1 MIKNNLILFRLIK
14 MNTLTQLFFENSL
27 LYQNKTL
34 FGFKKDGEW
43 SHISWNEASDLVQD
57 LSVGLHEIGVR
68 KNDKI
73 SIIAE
78 NSYKW
83 CVVDLAIISLGAITV
98 PGYTTSNEDEIFYL
112 LSHSEASVVFL
123 NSKLLSTIEN
133 ILPKLDKIKHIV
145 CIDEVKSTKLNKT
158 INSFD
163 YLIDKGS
170 KSLSKSSFKEDTLYK
185 VKEDDVVSIIYT
197 SGTSSKPKGV
207 MLTHKSIISNILGAN
222 ELVKE
227 LEVKDHKFLSIIPL
241 SHAYEHTAG
250 FFLPILIGAEIF
262 FNENRDQIVND
273 LLSVKPSLMTAVP
286 RLYEVLHKKI
296 NNQLSNQS
304 KITQKLFSKTIELGT
319 KKFEK
324 HELLFIEKL
333 QDFALDK
340 LVRKKIQKKF
350 GGNLKA
356 FISGGAALN
365 EQVGLF
371 FQSLGINILQGYGQT
386 ECSPLIS
393 CNPIHNIKIN
403 SVGPVIKGIDI
414 KLSKQNE
421 ILVKGN
427 SLMKG
432 YWKDKKNTNNTIID
446 GWLHTG
452 DLGSIDEDGYLYI
465 SGRINEMIVN
475 SGGENIAPVPIE
487 NLLMSYDE
495 IEQALVCGHN
505 RPFLISVLIPNET
518 LLKANRSNVN
528 KMKTDFQNIINNV
541 NKQLSQNKKIRK
553 FILSDKLF
561 SIENSQLTP
570 TLKMK
575 RRVIEAFYKD
585 EIESLYKKSYF

>member
-1 MIKNNLILFRLIK
+1 
-14 MNTLTQLFFENSL
+14 MNTLTHLFFENSL

-57 LSVGLHEIGVR
+57 LSLGLHEIGVR

-163 YLIDKGS
+163 NLIDKGS

>member
-1 MIKNNLILFRLIK
+1 

-57 LSVGLHEIGVR
+57 LSLGLHEIGVR

-163 YLIDKGS
+163 NLIDKGS

>member
-1 MIKNNLILFRLIK
+1 
-14 MNTLTQLFFENSL
+14 MNTLTHLFFENSL

-57 LSVGLHEIGVR
+57 LSLGLHEIGVR

-83 CVVDLAIISLGAITV
+83 CVADLAIISLGAITV

-163 YLIDKGS
+163 NLIGKGS
-170 KSLSKSSFKEDTLYK
+170 KSLSKSSFKEGTLHK

-432 YWKDKKNTNNTIID
+432 YWKDKKNTNNVIID

-487 NLLMSYDE
+487 NLLISYDE

-505 RPFLISVLIPNET
+505 RPFLISILIPNET

-585 EIESLYKKSYF
+585 EIENLYKKSYF

>member
-1 MIKNNLILFRLIK
+1 
-14 MNTLTQLFFENSL
+14 MNTLTHLFFENSL

-57 LSVGLHEIGVR
+57 LSLGLHEIGVR

-163 YLIDKGS
+163 NLIDKGS
-170 KSLSKSSFKEDTLYK
+170 KSLGKSSFKEDTLYK

-250 FFLPILIGAEIF
+250 FYLPILIGAEIF

-495 IEQALVCGHN
+495 VEQALVCGHN

-585 EIESLYKKSYF
+585 EIENLYKKSYF

>member
-1 MIKNNLILFRLIK
+1 M
-14 MNTLTQLFFENSL
+14 
-27 LYQNKTL
+27 
-34 FGFKKDGEW
+34 
-43 SHISWNEASDLVQD
+43 
-57 LSVGLHEIGVR
+57 
-68 KNDKI
+68 
-73 SIIAE
+73 
-78 NSYKW
+78 
-83 CVVDLAIISLGAITV
+83 
-98 PGYTTSNEDEIFYL
+98 
-112 LSHSEASVVFL
+112 
-123 NSKLLSTIEN
+123 
-133 ILPKLDKIKHIV
+133 
-145 CIDEVKSTKLNKT
+145 
-158 INSFD
+158 
-163 YLIDKGS
+163 
-170 KSLSKSSFKEDTLYK
+170 
-185 VKEDDVVSIIYT
+185 VSIIYT

-227 LEVKDHKFLSIIPL
+227 IEVKDHKFLSIIPL

-250 FFLPILIGAEIF
+250 FFLPILIGAEIY

-273 LLSVKPSLMTAVP
+273 LLSVKPTLMTAVP

-296 NNQLSNQS
+296 NIQLSTQS
-304 KITQKLFSKTIELGT
+304 KITQKLFYKTIELGT
-319 KKFEK
+319 KKFQK
-324 HELLFIEKL
+324 FDFNFKEKL
-333 QDFALDK
+333 QDFVLDR

-393 CNPIHNIKIN
+393 CNPINNIKMN
-403 SVGPVIKGIDI
+403 SVGPVIKGVDV
-414 KLSKQNE
+414 KLSKENE
-421 ILVKGN
+421 ILVKGD

-432 YWKDKKNTNNTIID
+432 YWKDKNNTNKTIID

-452 DLGSIDEDGYLYI
+452 DLGSLDEDGYLKI

-487 NLLMSYDE
+487 NLLISYDE
-495 IEQALVCGHN
+495 IEQALVYGHN
-505 RPFLISVLIPNET
+505 RPFLISILVPNES
-518 LLKANRSNVN
+518 LLVANKNSVN
-528 KMKTDFQNIINNV
+528 NLKTDFQNIINIV

-553 FILSDKLF
+553 FILCDKFF

-575 RRVIEAFYKD
+575 RHVISTFYKN

>member
-1 MIKNNLILFRLIK
+1 

-57 LSVGLHEIGVR
+57 LSLGLHEIGVR

-78 NSYKW
+78 NSFKW

-163 YLIDKGS
+163 NLIGKGS
-170 KSLSKSSFKEDTLYK
+170 KSLSKSSFKEDTLHK

-227 LEVKDHKFLSIIPL
+227 IEVKDHKFLSIIPL

-365 EQVGLF
+365 EKVGLF

-495 IEQALVCGHN
+495 VEQALVCGHN

-585 EIESLYKKSYF
+585 EIENLYKKSYF

>member
-1 MIKNNLILFRLIK
+1 
-14 MNTLTQLFFENSL
+14 MNTLTKLFFENSL

-57 LSVGLHEIGVR
+57 LSLGLHEIGVR

-163 YLIDKGS
+163 NLIDKGS
-170 KSLSKSSFKEDTLYK
+170 KSLGKSSFKEDTLYK

-495 IEQALVCGHN
+495 VEQALVCGHN

>member
-1 MIKNNLILFRLIK
+1 

-57 LSVGLHEIGVR
+57 LSLGLHEIGVR

-163 YLIDKGS
+163 NLIEKGS

-319 KKFEK
+319 KKFQK
-324 HELLFIEKL
+324 HELLLIEKI
-333 QDFALDK
+333 QDVVLDK

-365 EQVGLF
+365 EQIGLF

-403 SVGPVIKGIDI
+403 SVGPIIKGIDI

-487 NLLMSYDE
+487 NLLISYDE

-505 RPFLISVLIPNET
+505 RPFLISILIPNET

-585 EIESLYKKSYF
+585 EIENLYRKSYF

>member
-1 MIKNNLILFRLIK
+1 

-57 LSVGLHEIGVR
+57 LSLGLHEIGVR

-163 YLIDKGS
+163 NLIDKGS

-487 NLLMSYDE
+487 NLLISYDE